1 MTGPRHAYIIARPRR
16 ARPNK
21 LQTVIL
27 LAVYLT
33 IAFLVGF
40 AGIVIYAAEVGW

>member
-1 MTGPRHAYIIARPRR
+1 MTSPRHAYVIARPRR
-16 ARPNK
+16 AKPNR

-27 LAVYLT
+27 LTVYLT
-33 IAFLVGF
+33 IAFLVGV